1 MVQRRQ
7 RRSHRSRA
15 IPAFCDIEPGSLV
28 AHRMGKLTVGF
39 PKTERVCYHRVVGD
53 VLTGVRARRPGV
65 SKMIVFGCPHC
76 SNRLEV
82 DDLHAGHDGWCRKC
96 KNMITVPRQGSRALD
111 ELTPAERYDRLAKA
125 FQHAATKADKY
136 HVLFLRTAE
145 ENERLTAQV
154 QDLVGMS
161 DRLARA
167 ERTLDDLRDGHDA
180 LSGPEGGRRAPNDE
194 STVETLKQDV
204 VRLAA
209 ELARERGERAAA
221 SDAAERAANLNEE
234 VRGALDPLT
243 AHKQDIEE
251 QTTLTNGA
259 VERVRDDLEVQH
271 RRLIESNARLES
283 LNAAVDALRAE
294 REDARKHGGSRAEI
308 ISDLPADAAA
318 SRVFEAELADLRAK
332 LDAVTGQVRE
342 FQKQAEQ
349 ANGNSARLTALVAEF
364 ETSRSSVESLA
375 ASVRCASESLKE
387 AHSQLAAIRNELG
400 EAVSSLGKVRRE
412 IDEERVARGNAEHE
426 HDRLRTRVEELAPG
440 LEEIKYGAAPIGTP
454 LYGAAPIGTP
464 LSSAEAPAMPEAA
477 LSGELSEEEVA
488 TDAAERGLDA
498 SDGEIVAVE
507 VIDEDS
513 ESAQQMMLNAFLR
526 FMHSSAR
533 DKK

>member
-1 MVQRRQ
+1 MQRQ
-7 RRSHRSRA
+7 QGRSYRSRPV
-15 IPAFCDIEPGSLV
+15 PAFYDIEPGSLV
-28 AHRMGKLTVGF
+28 AHPMGKLTVGF

-53 VLTGVRARRPGV
+53 VLTGVRATRPGV

-82 DDLHAGHDGWCRKC
+82 DDSYAGHDGWCRKC
-96 KNMITVPRQGSRALD
+96 KNMITVPRRGSRALD

-154 QDLVGMS
+154 QELAGMS

-167 ERTLDDLRDGHDA
+167 ERALDDLRDGHDA
-180 LSGPEGGRRAPNDE
+180 LSGPEGARQAPNDE
-194 STVETLKQDV
+194 SAVEALKQDV

-221 SDAAERAANLNEE
+221 FEAAERVAKLNEE
-234 VRGALDPLT
+234 VRGALDTLT

-259 VERVRDDLEVQH
+259 VERVRDDLELQH
-271 RRLIESNARLES
+271 RRLIQASARLEA
-283 LNAAVDALRAE
+283 LNTTVDALRAE
-294 REDARKHGGSRAEI
+294 REDARKHGGSKSEI
-308 ISDLPADAAA
+308 ISDLAADAAA
-318 SRVFEAELADLRAK
+318 SRVFKTELADLRAK

-342 FQKQAEQ
+342 FQKQVEQ
-349 ANGNSARLTALVAEF
+349 ADGNSARLTAVVAEF

-400 EAVSSLGKVRRE
+400 EAVSSMGKVRRE
-412 IDEERVARGNAEHE
+412 IDEERTARGNAERE
-426 HDRLRTRVEELAPG
+426 YDRLRMRVEDLAAG

-454 LYGAAPIGTP
+454 LHGAAPIGTP
-464 LSSAEAPAMPEAA
+464 LSSAEASPTPEAVI
-477 LSGELSEEEVA
+477 SGELSEEEVA
-488 TDAAERGLDA
+488 TDATESKPDA
-498 SDGEIVAVE
+498 IDGEVVAAE

-513 ESAQQMMLNAFLR
+513 ESAQQMMLNTFLR
-526 FMHSSAR
+526 FMHSSPR
-533 DKK
+533 DKR

>member
-1 MVQRRQ
+1 
-7 RRSHRSRA
+7 
-15 IPAFCDIEPGSLV
+15 
-28 AHRMGKLTVGF
+28 
-39 PKTERVCYHRVVGD
+39 
-53 VLTGVRARRPGV
+53 
-65 SKMIVFGCPHC
+65 
-76 SNRLEV
+76 
-82 DDLHAGHDGWCRKC
+82 
-96 KNMITVPRQGSRALD
+96 MITVPRRGSRALD
-111 ELTPAERYDRLAKA
+111 ELTPAERYDRLARA

-145 ENERLTAQV
+145 ENERLTAQG
-154 QDLVGMS
+154 QELVGMS

-167 ERTLDDLRDGHDA
+167 ERALDDLRDGHDA

-194 STVETLKQDV
+194 SAVEALKQDV

-221 SDAAERAANLNEE
+221 FEAAERVAKLNEE
-234 VRGALDPLT
+234 VRGALDTLT

-271 RRLIESNARLES
+271 RRLIQASARLEALS
-283 LNAAVDALRAE
+283 TTVDALRAE
-294 REDARKHGGSRAEI
+294 REDARKHGGSGSEI
-308 ISDLPADAAA
+308 IAA
-318 SRVFEAELADLRAK
+318 
-332 LDAVTGQVRE
+332 
-342 FQKQAEQ
+342 
-349 ANGNSARLTALVAEF
+349 F

-412 IDEERVARGNAEHE
+412 IDEERSARGNAERE
-426 HDRLRTRVEELAPG
+426 YDRLRMRVEDLAAG

-454 LYGAAPIGTP
+454 LHGAAPIGTPLHGAAPIGTP
-464 LSSAEAPAMPEAA
+464 LSSAEAPAMSEAA
-477 LSGELSEEEVA
+477 LSGEFSEEEVA

-498 SDGEIVAVE
+498 SDGEVVAAE
-507 VIDEDS
+507 VIDENS

-526 FMHSSAR
+526 FMHSSPR